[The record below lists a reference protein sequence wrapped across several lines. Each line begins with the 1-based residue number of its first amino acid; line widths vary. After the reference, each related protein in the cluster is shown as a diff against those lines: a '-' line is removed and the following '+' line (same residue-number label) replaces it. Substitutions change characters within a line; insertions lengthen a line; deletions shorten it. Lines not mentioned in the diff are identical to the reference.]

1 MYDPRI
7 SSPLPKESTGRK
19 FQRKKSHRKGY
30 SQMEEEGIHCFGSD
44 TETED
49 GSKEGR

>member
-1 MYDPRI
+1 MILTSLSLR
-7 SSPLPKESTGRK
+7 KKSTGRK

-30 SQMEEEGIHCFGSD
+30 SQIGKEGRHSFDPD
-44 TETED
+44 TEMED

>member
-1 MYDPRI
+1 MDDPHI
-7 SSPLPKESTGRK
+7 SSLPPQESTGRK

-30 SQMEEEGIHCFGSD
+30 GQVGEEERHSFDPD
-44 TETED
+44 TKMED

>member
-1 MYDPRI
+1 MDDPRI
-7 SSPLPKESTGRK
+7 SSLLPKESTGRK

-30 SQMEEEGIHCFGSD
+30 SQMGAKGRHCFDSD
-44 TETED
+44 TEKED